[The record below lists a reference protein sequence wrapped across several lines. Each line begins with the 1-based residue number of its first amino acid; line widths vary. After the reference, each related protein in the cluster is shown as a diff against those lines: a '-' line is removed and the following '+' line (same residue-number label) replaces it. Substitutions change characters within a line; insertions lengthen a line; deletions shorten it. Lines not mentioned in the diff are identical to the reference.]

1 MNIVLIG
8 AGNVGQQLA
17 LALKKAG
24 HRIVQVHGKGM
35 HRARSLARELGSNH
49 LKDIRELDTSAD
61 IILLAVPDDAIPA
74 ILKSIPATKQ
84 LIVHTAGNVPLSVF
98 GRKFPNAGVFYPL
111 QSFSADRPLRMRHI
125 PILIEA
131 RTPQLRRKLNLLGK
145 SISEEVV
152 AVSSE
157 QRQWLHLAAVI
168 SNNFTN
174 HLLYL
179 SSSLLQRHRLPFR
192 LLYPLIRETTEKAI
206 ALHPLAAQTG
216 PARRGDRKTMQKHLS
231 LLASD
236 PRLRSLYRLMSNGI
250 AAVKR

>member
-1 MNIVLIG
+1 
-8 AGNVGQQLA
+8 
-17 LALKKAG
+17 
-24 HRIVQVHGKGM
+24 M
-35 HRARSLARELGSNH
+35 HRARSLARKLGSNH

-131 RTPQLRRKLNLLGK
+131 HPQLRRKLNLLGK

-179 SSSLLQRHRLPFR
+179 SSSSCNDIDCPSACFIPSFVRRQKSHCTAPFSSSNR
-192 LLYPLIRETTEKAI
+192 ACTE
-206 ALHPLAAQTG
+206 
-216 PARRGDRKTMQKHLS
+216 R
-231 LLASD
+231 
-236 PRLRSLYRLMSNGI
+236 
-250 AAVKR
+250 

>member
-8 AGNVGQQLA
+8 AGNVGQQLS

-24 HRIVQVHGKGM
+24 HRIVQVHGKGPL
-35 HRARSLARELGSNH
+35 RARNLARKLGAGH
-49 LKDIRELDTSAD
+49 LKDIRQIDPTAD
-61 IILLAVPDDAIPA
+61 ILLLAVPDDAIPA
-74 ILKSIPATKQ
+74 VLKSLPTTGQ
-84 LIVHTAGNVPLSVF
+84 LILHTAGNVPLSVF
-98 GRKFPNAGVFYPL
+98 GKKFPNAGVFYPL
-111 QSFSADRPLRMRHI
+111 QSFSADRPLRMRDT

-131 RTPQLRRKLNLLGK
+131 RNPRHLRKLKQLGK
-145 SISEEVV
+145 SFSREVL
-152 AVSSE
+152 AISSE

-179 SSSLLQRHRLPFR
+179 SALLLQRHRLPFR

-206 ALHPLAAQTG
+206 SLHPKAAQTG
-216 PARRGDRKTMQKHLS
+216 PARRGDQKTMQKHLR
-231 LLASD
+231 LLTSD
-236 PRLRSLYRLMSNGI
+236 AALKRLYRMLSAGI